1 VSSSKRIQLGRIKVK
16 YYSDSERL
24 LQVERYE
31 QLSEKQQRHFLG
43 FEYKRLG
50 KGSQRYLSRVFG
62 CSRHRI
68 RKGFIE
74 IESSVSLSDAHGQ
87 RHQGG
92 GRKKRD

>member
-1 VSSSKRIQLGRIKVK
+1 MGRIKVE
-16 YYSDSERL
+16 YYSDSERA
-24 LQVERYE
+24 LQVERYG

-68 RKGFIE
+68 RRGFTE
-74 IESSVSLSDAHGQ
+74 IESSMPLSDAHGQ
-87 RHQGG
+87 RRKGG
-92 GRKKRD
+92 GRKKKRWPVPDW

>member
-1 VSSSKRIQLGRIKVK
+1 MGRIKVE
-16 YYSDSERL
+16 YYSDAERV
-24 LQVERYE
+24 LQVERYK

-68 RKGFIE
+68 RKGLIE
-74 IESSVSLSDAHGQ
+74 IESSVTLSDAYGQ
-87 RHQGG
+87 RDQGG
-92 GRKKRD
+92 GRKKKRLAVQN

>member
-1 VSSSKRIQLGRIKVK
+1 MGRIKVN
-16 YYSDSERL
+16 YYSEREL
-24 LQVERYE
+24 TLQIDRYK

-50 KGSQRYLSRVFG
+50 KGSQRYLSRVFE

-68 RKGFIE
+68 RRGFLE
-74 IESSVSLSDAHGQ
+74 IESSSPLSDAYGQ
-87 RHQGG
+87 RKPGG